1 MEYQVP
7 IESGQLAQFMSQMV
21 HTHKCKNC
29 AEKMENQTIFSAQ
42 QPTKMF
48 LSHFANY
55 HIRSKMGGNE
65 I

>member
-1 MEYQVP
+1 MTRGTG
-7 IESGQLAQFMSQMV
+7 SLAQFMSPMS
-21 HTHKCKNC
+21 HTHKRK
-29 AEKMENQTIFSAQ
+29 TIVRQ
-42 QPTKMF
+42 KVKMF